1 MRNAGLEEAQAEIKI
16 AGKISIISNM
26 QMTPLLWQKVKRYD
40 GVLAKVRKNGLS
52 GVIGTFNGTVKIPV
66 AYSYINTYFTLKGGM
81 YLLVGDGNR
90 MGAYHVDDEVE
101 EVVPVTDG
109 YTLDKVKSLIA
120 EKEKE

>member
-1 MRNAGLEEAQAEIKI
+1 MELIDRSA
-16 AGKISIISNM
+16 
-26 QMTPLLWQKVKRYD
+26 TTD

-52 GVIGTFNGTVKIPV
+52 GVIGTFNGKVAIPV

-81 YLLVGDGNR
+81 YLLVGDASR
-90 MGAYHVDDEVE
+90 MGAYHVGDEV
-101 EVVPVTDG
+101 VVTDG